1 MFWTERCN
9 LFSIGEVLWRRKGG
23 CLAFAHASR
32 RTSSCICLS
41 ISTVFLFLLYL
52 YFYCICISIVFV
64 FLWQRE
70 VEWPGFGHA
79 RNQSSSCTS
88 LHWSYPD
95 GLLYFLWS
103 RFFFTL
109 YLNTCISF
117 LRYTPA
123 SDGRWSMTG
132 GRGVSGAVAPT
143 HHSPALSALWFEG
156 GWDGGVGVGG
166 STLVLVAMHMYMEG
180 GRCTPAHSEQ
190 TRIRAAWLWK
200 GLIRY

>member
-1 MFWTERCN
+1 MVRSQSSATPFINHPKTYNLVSIPTTCIVECVRKCARKYRC
-9 LFSIGEVLWRRKGG
+9 FGRKG
-23 CLAFAHASR
+23 A
-32 RTSSCICLS
+32 ICFQSGTFSDGGKVGAWPLHMRAGERPLVF
-41 ISTVFLFLLYL
+41 VFLFLLYF

-132 GRGVSGAVAPT
+132 GRGVSAAVAPT

-156 GWDGGVGVGG
+156 GAGMEVGG
-166 STLVLVAMHMYMEG
+166 
-180 GRCTPAHSEQ
+180 
-190 TRIRAAWLWK
+190 
-200 GLIRY
+200 